1 MVSQEVRIMAPPRRL
16 KQKDIEILVEA
27 AIESGL
33 VDIDRGLLL
42 QGIDRAVILGLKTKS
57 SPLEQFQVD
66 LNSLNQIDSAQSEE
80 TALVQFL
87 RNAASQLRVHRRQRD
102 DIFEQYATALCE
114 PPPAAKG
121 HLPPFVLAG
130 LAEGVDVKF
139 VPIPLTSP
147 TKAHEVFF
155 LSSSPVPVGKTGA
168 VQSTEIDKA
177 GLIRW
182 LAGKRS
188 TWPIRPPLLTEWK
201 AAFIAKNKFQA
212 ALPIVF
218 PSSGERCFWCFEE
231 NQLLA
236 RAYDGRIVGAGS
248 ADVWLIYELQR

>member
-1 MVSQEVRIMAPPRRL
+1 MAPPRRL
-16 KQKDIEILVEA
+16 KQKDIEILVQA

-42 QGIDRAVILGLKTKS
+42 QGIDRVLILGLKLKS
-57 SPLEQFQVD
+57 SPLEQFQLD
-66 LNSLNQIDSAQSEE
+66 LISLNEIDSAQSEE

-87 RNAASQLRVHRRQRD
+87 RNAASQLRVHRRQRGD
-102 DIFEQYATALCE
+102 LFEHYATALCE
-114 PPPAAKG
+114 PPPPAES
-121 HLPPFVLAG
+121 HSPPFTLAG

-147 TKAHEVFF
+147 PKTHEVFF

-168 VQSTEIDKA
+168 IQSTEIDKT

-188 TWPIRPPLLTEWK
+188 TWPIRPPLSAEWK
-201 AAFIAKNKFQA
+201 AAFIAKNKFQHG
-212 ALPIVF
+212 LPIVF
-218 PSSGERCFWCFEE
+218 PRSGERCFWCLEE

-236 RAYDGRIVGAGS
+236 RAYDGRVISAGS
-248 ADVWLIYELQR
+248 ADVWLIYELQH